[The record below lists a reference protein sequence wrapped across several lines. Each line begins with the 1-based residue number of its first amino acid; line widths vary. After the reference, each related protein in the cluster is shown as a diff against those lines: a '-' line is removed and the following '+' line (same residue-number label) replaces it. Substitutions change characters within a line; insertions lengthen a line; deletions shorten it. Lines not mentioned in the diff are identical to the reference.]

1 MMVGTKYVTGNP
13 FTITCRYREQEIF
26 LYTISYR
33 DTEGS
38 GMKVFTEFHEC
49 MTISFRTGSWTV
61 AAPMISRYSA
71 SSERVLVQKWSDILM
86 ECPKNV
92 PGFQWQK

>member
-1 MMVGTKYVTGNP
+1 MSGTGYVTGNS
-13 FTITCRYREQEIF
+13 FTITCRDREQEIF
-26 LYTISYR
+26 LYATSYR

-61 AAPMISRYSA
+61 AALSHEI
-71 SSERVLVQKWSDILM
+71 
-86 ECPKNV
+86 
-92 PGFQWQK
+92 PGFCIFRKSSRADIV